1 MWLDFG
7 LQGNLYCVRCTAC
20 DLVLNSHL
28 HTIWKHEDSARHKQ
42 NLAAKQKSS
51 AAVQAFKAALTT
63 GRDRAAAKRKEQ
75 MEDPATVTQ
84 FAAVFY
90 LLKLGRPM
98 TDIEHTPDLLRVART
113 PAIAAKHWKQTH
125 GGSGE
130 EERMFSAMAYLKDD
144 TRNRLNE
151 EHLNESAR
159 AFHTV
164 THGVSD
170 YPYHEAIGVPVQ
182 RCLGIEHELA
192 LLADPL
198 TWHSLSTVTI
208 TYARRMMLLVDEK
221 VALLGETLRDSE
233 AQGGSGDLVSSG
245 TSTPRSAPVPPQG
258 MTIDEFD
265 IIKPISRGAFGRVY
279 LARKHATGDL
289 FAIKVMK
296 KRDLIRKNMVESV
309 NNERNILAL
318 ANNPFVVRFYYS
330 FTSKENLYIV
340 MEYLNGGDCF
350 SLLRKF
356 GCLDEEVARLYVA
369 ETVLALE
376 YCHAQGIIHRDMKPD
391 NMLISANGHVK
402 LTDFGLSCI
411 GVIDR
416 TDTLAAPPHP
426 PGPRLEEDRD
436 SSMSD
441 REPGERD
448 SGMERDSDCLQ
459 PGAQRLSPTTQ
470 GRSSA
475 SERPSPMEATSATDT
490 SMDEASSSPTFS
502 SYPARS
508 SLPTSLPSTLNAS
521 RLGVASLAPLA
532 LGPPCSSDSHSHL
545 GSGLGAEAPPRAA
558 TSPPGECSALPH
570 LGELGPE
577 AAGGTG
583 RANSATASLGWT
595 HAGQS
600 AHGSQGQWGQ
610 GQGHTFSNL
619 KPSGGPSPSA
629 PHSMQGGQP
638 GKLQGQLMAGPE
650 PRASAGLP
658 GAGAVGAGG
667 GSDPGSLAP
676 ELGPPG
682 APPSSVGRM
691 VVPEHERKRAVGTP
705 DYLAPELLL
714 GTGHGPEV
722 DWWALGTILYEFV
735 MVKATAGGDKA
746 VLPSTSAIQLQSV
759 QGAGLQG
766 LDGGSHD
773 QLPWHTPPDLT
784 LQSSTL
790 AAAWAGCP
798 PGVPPFNADS
808 PEEIFDNILDRSISW
823 PEDEEDMSLECR
835 DLVDRLLQPNPFKR
849 LGHRGAGE
857 IKMHPWFKDVDWTD
871 LARTKAAFVPVVDD
885 DMDTSYFEKKPV
897 SAKSMAEDFARVRR
911 EPRSADP
918 AAPSTRTA
926 GAGSGPLSRHTSSV
940 TQMASLAAA
949 SPPSAPGL
957 SAPAS
962 GRSSATGRGAGMQAS
977 GQMGAG
983 GEEAGAGAA
992 EGDRMS
998 GRSSFV
1004 DSMLRDKLDRAERG
1018 SGGRS
1023 SGSSLVSSTTPQ
1035 ASGSQAGAAEEGS
1048 SRQDSLGHVK
1058 AGLTR
1063 NASQGS
1069 SSLAAPEPLP
1079 LPLPPPAVGTS
1090 PGRAWSGSGHGA
1102 APSPLGLHSPSR
1114 SPGPTLLAHP
1124 PTPHPPSP
1132 LSLPALEAPGLLGA
1146 AAAPAPSPPFAPPPV
1161 PPPRV
1166 SGSGSES
1173 VSQEGSG
1180 RMDVRSMTRSSSHGK
1195 ANRPRQ
1201 GQGGSSSGTVERRG
1215 PPSSPARA
1223 ASTTCLQPSG

>member
-1 MWLDFG
+1 L
-7 LQGNLYCVRCTAC
+7 VTA
-20 DLVLNSHL
+20 LP
-28 HTIWKHEDSARHKQ
+28 Q
-42 NLAAKQKSS
+42 
-51 AAVQAFKAALTT
+51 
-63 GRDRAAAKRKEQ
+63 
-75 MEDPATVTQ
+75 
-84 FAAVFY
+84 
-90 LLKLGRPM
+90 
-98 TDIEHTPDLLRVART
+98 
-113 PAIAAKHWKQTH
+113 
-125 GGSGE
+125 
-130 EERMFSAMAYLKDD
+130 
-144 TRNRLNE
+144 
-151 EHLNESAR
+151 
-159 AFHTV
+159 
-164 THGVSD
+164 
-170 YPYHEAIGVPVQ
+170 VPVQ

-426 PGPRLEEDRD
+426 PGPRLDEDRD

-508 SLPTSLPSTLNAS
+508 SLPTSLPSTLTAS

-570 LGELGPE
+570 LGDLGPE

-650 PRASAGLP
+650 PRVSAGLP

-667 GSDPGSLAP
+667 SSDPGSLAP

-735 MVKATAGGDKA
+735 M
-746 VLPSTSAIQLQSV
+746 
-759 QGAGLQG
+759 
-766 LDGGSHD
+766 
-773 QLPWHTPPDLT
+773 
-784 LQSSTL
+784 
-790 AAAWAGCP
+790 
-798 PGVPPFNADS
+798 GVPPFNADT

-835 DLVDRLLQPNPFKR
+835 DLVDRLLHPNPFRR
-849 LGHRGAGE
+849 LGHRGAAAGE

-897 SAKSMAEDFARVRR
+897 SAK
-911 EPRSADP
+911 
-918 AAPSTRTA
+918 
-926 GAGSGPLSRHTSSV
+926 
-940 TQMASLAAA
+940 
-949 SPPSAPGL
+949 
-957 SAPAS
+957 
-962 GRSSATGRGAGMQAS
+962 
-977 GQMGAG
+977 
-983 GEEAGAGAA
+983 
-992 EGDRMS
+992 
-998 GRSSFV
+998 
-1004 DSMLRDKLDRAERG
+1004 
-1018 SGGRS
+1018 
-1023 SGSSLVSSTTPQ
+1023 
-1035 ASGSQAGAAEEGS
+1035 
-1048 SRQDSLGHVK
+1048 
-1058 AGLTR
+1058 
-1063 NASQGS
+1063 
-1069 SSLAAPEPLP
+1069 
-1079 LPLPPPAVGTS
+1079 
-1090 PGRAWSGSGHGA
+1090 
-1102 APSPLGLHSPSR
+1102 
-1114 SPGPTLLAHP
+1114 
-1124 PTPHPPSP
+1124 
-1132 LSLPALEAPGLLGA
+1132 
-1146 AAAPAPSPPFAPPPV
+1146 
-1161 PPPRV
+1161 
-1166 SGSGSES
+1166 
-1173 VSQEGSG
+1173 
-1180 RMDVRSMTRSSSHGK
+1180 
-1195 ANRPRQ
+1195 
-1201 GQGGSSSGTVERRG
+1201 
-1215 PPSSPARA
+1215 
-1223 ASTTCLQPSG
+1223 